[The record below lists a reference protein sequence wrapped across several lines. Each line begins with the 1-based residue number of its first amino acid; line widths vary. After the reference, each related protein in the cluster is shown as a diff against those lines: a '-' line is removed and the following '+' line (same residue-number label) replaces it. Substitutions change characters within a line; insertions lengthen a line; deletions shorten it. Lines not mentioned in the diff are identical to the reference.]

1 MEAVREYLLRVT
13 AAAVLCGIATGLL
26 GKKDTLGAVVKMIA
40 GIFMALTVVSPW
52 VNIRLNAL
60 KDITSDISVSADDAV
75 SEGEISARE
84 AMAEIIIAETRA
96 YILDKANDL
105 GATLDVEVT
114 LDADD
119 SLTPCAVRLS
129 GNISPYGKR
138 VLSKM
143 IEDDLG
149 ISTEEQI
156 WTGQ

>member
-1 MEAVREYLLRVT
+1 MESIKQYVISVT
-13 AAAVLCGIATGLL
+13 AAAIVCGVLNTMLKKGGMHALVKLLCGFILAFTFLNPI
-26 GKKDTLGAVVKMIA
+26 GKLELMSLPDNSKPEYPSGSD
-40 GIFMALTVVSPW
+40 MAQ
-52 VNIRLNAL
+52 
-60 KDITSDISVSADDAV
+60 
-75 SEGEISARE
+75 EGELYARNSI
-84 AMAEIIIAETRA
+84 AEIIKEQTRA
-96 YILDKANDL
+96 YILDKANEL